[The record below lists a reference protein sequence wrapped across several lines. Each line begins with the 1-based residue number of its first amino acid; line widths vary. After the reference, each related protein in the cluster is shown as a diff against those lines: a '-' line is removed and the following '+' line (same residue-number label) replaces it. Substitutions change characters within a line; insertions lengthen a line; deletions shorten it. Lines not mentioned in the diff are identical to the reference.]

1 MTPSDSLGEAS
12 SYQPEQVRQDFDQL
26 GENEWQRLVRSP
38 VDEVS
43 LHLHSH
49 YLIQHIAPGN
59 KVLEIGAGP
68 GRFTKVLA
76 EIGARVWVADISP
89 TQIALNK
96 KFSEQHHFKEAI
108 QDWRVADICDLES
121 YPAGFFD
128 AVVAYGGPFSY
139 VLDRRDLALAQSLQ
153 TLKPGG
159 RLLLSVM
166 SLWGTV
172 HRFLPEVLKLE
183 PEWNRRIFS
192 TGDLT
197 PETYPSRTTNRMHL
211 FRSDELRAWL
221 TENGLEIL
229 DLSACYCLSTVWD
242 EPLQVI
248 HADPAKWAELLQI
261 ELQACAQQGCLDM
274 GTHLIAVA
282 RKSGLQ
288 ED

>member
-12 SYQPEQVRQDFDQL
+12 SYRPEQVRQDFDQL
-26 GENEWQRLVRSP
+26 GENEWQRLERSP

-96 KFSEQHHFKEAI
+96 KFSEQHHFKGAI

-242 EPLQVI
+242 EPLQAI

-274 GTHLIAVA
+274 GTHLIAIA
-282 RKSGLQ
+282 RKSGLK